1 MSLIIREK
9 NQIKLLH
16 RYVMIFS
23 AMAISE
29 DKWLTTKEREF
40 FIEFVLAVQQGV
52 TEFPKYFKENTGFKG
67 KSYYVYLTK
76 VTDKEWIKGTSVH
89 PNFDFYNKPLPTELN
104 FNFMLCGTID

>member
-9 NQIKLLH
+9 SQISLLH

-23 AMAISE
+23 AMAIPE

-40 FIEFVLAVQQGV
+40 FIEFILAVHKKV
-52 TEFPKYFKENTGFKG
+52 IDFPKHFKNNTSFTG

-76 VTDKEWIKGTSVH
+76 VTDKGWIKGTSVH
-89 PNFDFYNKPLPTELN
+89 PNFDFTQKEIPSTLD
-104 FNFMLCGTID
+104 FNFSLCGTID